1 MLQAGA
7 QTSQNSFSVNYAATH
22 AASGGISIR
31 PWCISVPDWG
41 RRSEHS
47 GLLLGVIHR
56 TYKDAASWMAATL
69 LVMALLPVNVYVGA
83 YGPIYTPIMDSA
95 SSSVSSSCFWS
106 QRLPTSSFLHQ

>member
-7 QTSQNSFSVNYAATH
+7 QTSWNYFSVNYAATH

-56 TYKDAASWMAATL
+56 LDAYAASWMAATL
-69 LVMALLPVNVYVGA
+69 LAMALLPVNVYAGG
-83 YGPIYTPIMDSA
+83 YGPIYTPIDSA